1 MVPQKMSLEASE
13 FSECD
18 RMLKSLRSFKT
29 ETMGIVNLKKIK
41 IKIEKSNNLDVLY
54 LTMLIIA

>member
-1 MVPQKMSLEASE
+1 MSLEASE